1 MTQKLLF
8 ILVFCISVLGK
19 GQEKDLEYFKSLT
32 SIDNNSIVRL
42 NALDSL
48 ISRNHSVDND
58 AFIQYSKEFIE
69 LALQLDSVTLAAKKA
84 MNVQHVLTFHGNDPL
99 KSITLINNVLARKYK
114 IKDSLILGG
123 LYTKRGRAKTKIN
136 LREAISDYNTALR
149 NLSKKDSLHVA
160 DVYLFRGQAYSSL
173 GRFTNAIEDFNKAY
187 SIYKNANSYEH
198 MMFSKQ
204 GIITM
209 FSMNG
214 FYEKAKAERDILIEK
229 MKSLELWSYLSNEYY
244 NQALDYKNMGN
255 REKEFQSIVAAQ
267 ISWSEYTE
275 DHALFIRIHSLLVE
289 YYAED
294 YEIEKAKTELES
306 IESRNYDFSKDP
318 YTHLNYLGAKVR
330 FLKINGEYDK
340 ALEYAEKKLQ
350 VAEDLGLEDEI
361 MTSYSLLAEIYYD
374 LGKYQESI
382 KASSMFSSIKD
393 SIYNRAALN
402 ALAYYQGLYEIE
414 KEQRRVIAQ
423 NADFALI
430 KKDAE
435 NFKKIIISSGVVILL
450 MFILIILYRNQ
461 RYLKNK
467 KLLQER
473 FSQDLLSLQEVER
486 RRIAKDLHD
495 GLGQQLLVI
504 KNKLNKVEEEDA
516 KKLVNLAIEEVR
528 LISRDLHPFQLQEMG
543 LTKAIENTIN
553 LVDENTSLFISAE
566 IDNIDNL
573 FSKEDEVNIYRI
585 IQESLS
591 NILKHAEAQAGK
603 ISVQKLTNRLLI
615 SVRDNG
621 VGFDFAEKFEDNK
634 SLGLKILLERTR
646 FLKGHMK
653 VTSKKN
659 AGTVLEFNFPL

>member
-1 MTQKLLF
+1 MRLKLLF
-8 ILVFCISVLGK
+8 ILIFIIPLSGK
-19 GQEKDLEYFKSLT
+19 GQEKNLEFFKNLIT
-32 SIDNNSIVRL
+32 INNNPVVRL

-48 ISRNHSVDND
+48 IVRSNGVDND
-58 AFIQYSKEFIE
+58 AFIHYSKEFVA
-69 LALQLDSVTLAAKKA
+69 LALQLDSVNLAAKKA
-84 MNVQHVLTFHGNDPL
+84 MNVQHVLTFYGNDPL

-123 LYTKRGRAKTKIN
+123 LYTKRGRAKGKIN
-136 LREAISDYNTALR
+136 IQDAISDYNKALL
-149 NLSKKDSLHVA
+149 NLSKTDSLHIA

-173 GRFTNAIEDFNKAY
+173 GKFSNAIEDFNIAY
-187 SIYKNANSYEH
+187 HIYKKANAYEH
-198 MMFSKQ
+198 MVFSKQ

-214 FYEKAKAERDILIEK
+214 FYEKAKEERDILIQE
-229 MKSLELWSYLSNEYY
+229 MKSLELLSYLPNEYY
-244 NQALDYKNMGN
+244 NQALDYKNMRN
-255 REKEFQSIVAAQ
+255 RSEEFKSIQAAQ
-267 ISWSEYTE
+267 NSWPKYADNS
-275 DHALFIRIHSLLVE
+275 ALFIQIHSLLVE

-294 YEIEKAKTELES
+294 YEIEKARTELEA
-306 IESRNYDFSKDP
+306 IESRNYNFSKDP
-318 YTHLNYLGAKVR
+318 YIHLNYLGAKVR
-330 FLKINGEYDK
+330 FLKITGDLNK
-340 ALEYAEKKLQ
+340 ALKFAEKKLQ
-350 VAEDLGLEDEI
+350 VAKDLGLEDEI
-361 MTSYSLLAEIYYD
+361 MTSYALLSEIYYD
-374 LGKYQESI
+374 LGNFEKSI
-382 KASSMFSSIKD
+382 IATTKFSSIKD
-393 SIYNRAALN
+393 SVYNRAAVN

-414 KEQRRVIAQ
+414 KEQRKVVTQ
-423 NADFALI
+423 NADIALI
-430 KKDAE
+430 RKDAE
-435 NFKKIIISSGVVILL
+435 NFKRIIISSGIVILL
-450 MFILIILYRNQ
+450 MFILFILYRNQ

-504 KNKLNKVEEEDA
+504 KNKLNKVVEEDT
-516 KKLVNLAIEEVR
+516 KKLVNQAIEEVR

-603 ISVQKLTNRLLI
+603 ISVQKLTNHLLI

-621 VGFDFAEKFEDNK
+621 VGFDFAEKFEDNR

-653 VTSKKN
+653 VTSEKN
-659 AGTVLEFNFPL
+659 AGTVLEFNFPI

>member
-1 MTQKLLF
+1 MTQKFIF
-8 ILVFCISVLGK
+8 ILICIIPLSGK
-19 GQEKDLEYFKSLT
+19 GQEKNLEYFKTQT
-32 SIDNNSIVRL
+32 SINNNPIVRL
-42 NALDSL
+42 NAFDSL
-48 ISRNHSVDND
+48 VARSNGVDND
-58 AFIQYSKEFIE
+58 AFIHYSKEFIE
-69 LALQLDSVTLAAKKA
+69 LALQLDSVNLAAKKA

-123 LYTKRGRAKTKIN
+123 LYTKRGRAKGKIN
-136 LREAISDYNTALR
+136 LQDAISDYNTALL
-149 NLSKKDSLHVA
+149 NLSKKDSLHIA
-160 DVYLFRGQAYSSL
+160 DVYLFRGQAFSSL
-173 GRFTNAIEDFNKAY
+173 GKFSNAIEDFNKAY
-187 SIYKNANSYEH
+187 HIYKKANAYEH

-214 FYEKAKAERDILIEK
+214 FYEKAKEERDILIQE
-229 MKSLELWSYLSNEYY
+229 MKSLELWSYLPNEYY
-244 NQALDYKNMGN
+244 NQALDYKNMRN
-255 REKEFQSIVAAQ
+255 RSEEFKSIQAAKN
-267 ISWSEYTE
+267 SWSEYA
-275 DHALFIRIHSLLVE
+275 DNVALFIQIHSLLVE

-294 YEIEKAKTELES
+294 YEIEKARIELEA
-306 IESRNYDFSKDP
+306 IESRNYNFSKDP
-318 YTHLNYLGAKVR
+318 YTHLNYLGGKVR
-330 FLKINGEYDK
+330 FLKITGEANK

-350 VAEDLGLEDEI
+350 VAKDLGLEDEI
-361 MTSYSLLAEIYYD
+361 MTSYALLSEIYYD
-374 LGKYQESI
+374 LGKFEKSI
-382 KASSMFSSIKD
+382 KATTMFSTLKD
-393 SIYNRAALN
+393 SVYNRAALN

-414 KEQRRVIAQ
+414 KEQRKVVIQ
-423 NADFALI
+423 NADIALI
-430 KKDAE
+430 RKDAE
-435 NFKKIIISSGVVILL
+435 NFKKIIISSGIVILL
-450 MFILIILYRNQ
+450 IFILIILYRNQ

-504 KNKLNKVEEEDA
+504 KNKLNKVAEEDT

-528 LISRDLHPFQLQEMG
+528 QISRDLHPFQLQEMG